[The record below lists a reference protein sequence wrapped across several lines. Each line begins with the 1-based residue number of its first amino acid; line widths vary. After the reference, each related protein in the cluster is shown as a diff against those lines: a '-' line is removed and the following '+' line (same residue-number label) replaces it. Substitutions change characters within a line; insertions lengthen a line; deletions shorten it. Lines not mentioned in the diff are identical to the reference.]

1 MRKRVENVFR
11 ENPHQITLKLRVCKD
26 SAGGRSYQNPS
37 IVKLHKLF
45 FELENNH
52 QEDPTHDD
60 ATVLDDERSLGHCGN
75 TANDIRDRNLIKDNR
90 FLSEKLV
97 H

>member
-1 MRKRVENVFR
+1 MFEQ
-11 ENPHQITLKLRVCKD
+11 PVCED
-26 SAGGRSYQNPS
+26 SNGGGSHQNPS

-60 ATVLDDERSLGHCGN
+60 ATVLDKQRGLGHCGN
-75 TANDIRDRNLIKDNR
+75 TTKGIRDRNVVKDNR
-90 FLSEKLV
+90 FLSDRLV